1 MTSLQRDINVGFF
14 PFPFFVHGLC
24 AFCIPYF
31 FIISVI
37 IKLMP
42 GGDLY
47 EISDNGATL
56 SGGQRTRVAL
66 ARALYQV

>member
-1 MTSLQRDINVGFF
+1 
-14 PFPFFVHGLC
+14 
-24 AFCIPYF
+24 
-31 FIISVI
+31 
-37 IKLMP
+37 MP

-66 ARALYQV
+66 ARALYQVREPSYVSQVKPLIELSPGQFDVSSR